1 MAERKR
7 GRMWWSAKQKMY
19 KNQLLGRFA
28 ATPHQSQPG
37 SEEPVCDSFSSRR
50 SLCSSVKQLYKLK
63 FAEKNLRQKT
73 RLLRNAAGGYF
84 IALWTE

>member
-1 MAERKR
+1 
-7 GRMWWSAKQKMY
+7 MY

-63 FAEKNLRQKT
+63 FSSHGTKMRAAESDAQIL
-73 RLLRNAAGGYF
+73 
-84 IALWTE
+84 